1 MWQIFFFF
9 TAVALYVSAPHG
21 GFQKPVRAILV
32 SLVSGTFIVFLL
44 VLGGGQTT
52 VITSRET
59 GPSSER
65 KTRRAVA
72 FYEYAFVAFLDASS
86 KITFH
91 RILERYICVYN
102 LTAVEYEIKKK
113 IVNIIH

>member
-44 VLGGGQTT
+44 VLGGGTDDCHYKW
-52 VITSRET
+52 RN
-59 GPSSER
+59 GPEFR
-65 KTRRAVA
+65 KKNTARRG
-72 FYEYAFVAFLDASS
+72 FL
-86 KITFH
+86 
-91 RILERYICVYN
+91 RIRVCRVSGR
-102 LTAVEYEIKKK
+102 VQ
-113 IVNIIH
+113 